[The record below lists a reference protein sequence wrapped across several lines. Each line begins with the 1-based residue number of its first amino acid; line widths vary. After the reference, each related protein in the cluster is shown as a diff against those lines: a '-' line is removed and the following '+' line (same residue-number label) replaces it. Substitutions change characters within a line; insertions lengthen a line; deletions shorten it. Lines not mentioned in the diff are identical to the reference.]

1 MRIATAVLIVAT
13 ALPGTLQAGSQS
25 PPNLDWTAWRYL
37 AVLDGGRHKP
47 LDSLAWETARMIG
60 NRASFTDPETGQKLD
75 ATGLYLATL
84 LDWQG
89 WDHPAAAHMSVDT
102 QSHSAYFVTHQPD
115 KWDRAGLILVE
126 NLELRRALGIPE
138 DQKYIAPLEL
148 AHAKIRDPRAGAATP
163 FIPWADK
170 LVRTKQQGFSFFEKK
185 ALEVADRLW
194 AYQEHRMGV
203 RLEVVPVP
211 GSSPE
216 EWLSL
221 SSLVR
226 MSNDSAAPTRVLK
239 DEFARLRSAYRGGS
253 AEAFQAASAAFIAA
267 ARQIG
272 SQRGPYPS
280 RRLIDLE
287 VTYNHWVPFRF
298 AWIFVLLAAI
308 FVLLSMGTAW
318 RPFYAGALAAYGIGL
333 VAMLIGFGMRVT
345 ISGRAPVTDMYESVV
360 YVGFGIAI
368 IGLILELVYRKRFI
382 LVAAAAVSTVALVV
396 ADNCPALLDPSLRP
410 LQPVLR
416 SNYWLV
422 IHVMTITMSYAAF
435 ALALGISNITLGYHL
450 FGSTNREAIAALGK
464 FTYKVLQVGVLLLA
478 AGTILG
484 GVWAAYSWGR
494 FWGWDPK
501 EVWALIT
508 LLGYLAVLHARFIGW
523 VGDLGLAA
531 LSVLCFSLVVMA
543 WYGVN
548 FVLGAGLHSYGF
560 GGGGQTYVYSTLLVQ
575 FLYMLAA
582 IARSLLNPAYGSPAV
597 AARDSADDRGEV
609 VEVTPIADSTVN

>member
-1 MRIATAVLIVAT
+1 M
-13 ALPGTLQAGSQS
+13 
-25 PPNLDWTAWRYL
+25 
-37 AVLDGGRHKP
+37 
-47 LDSLAWETARMIG
+47 
-60 NRASFTDPETGQKLD
+60 
-75 ATGLYLATL
+75 
-84 LDWQG
+84 
-89 WDHPAAAHMSVDT
+89 
-102 QSHSAYFVTHQPD
+102 
-115 KWDRAGLILVE
+115 
-126 NLELRRALGIPE
+126 
-138 DQKYIAPLEL
+138 
-148 AHAKIRDPRAGAATP
+148 
-163 FIPWADK
+163 
-170 LVRTKQQGFSFFEKK
+170 
-185 ALEVADRLW
+185 
-194 AYQEHRMGV
+194 
-203 RLEVVPVP
+203 
-211 GSSPE
+211 
-216 EWLSL
+216 
-221 SSLVR
+221 
-226 MSNDSAAPTRVLK
+226 
-239 DEFARLRSAYRGGS
+239 
-253 AEAFQAASAAFIAA
+253 
-267 ARQIG
+267 
-272 SQRGPYPS
+272 
-280 RRLIDLE
+280 
-287 VTYNHWVPFRF
+287 PFRF
-298 AWIFVLLAAI
+298 AWIFVLLSAI
-308 FVLLSMGTAW
+308 LLLLNMGTYW
-318 RPFYAGALAAYGIGL
+318 RPLYAGSLAAYGVGL

-435 ALALGISNITLGYHL
+435 ALALGISDITLGYYL
-450 FGSTNREAIAALGK
+450 FGSTHRAVIAALSK

-508 LLGYLAVLHARFIGW
+508 LLGYLAVLHSRFIGW

-531 LSVLCFSLVVMA
+531 LSVICFSLVVMA

-560 GGGGQTYVYSTLLVQ
+560 GGGGQTFVYSVLGVQ

-582 IARSLLNPAYGSPAV
+582 IARACLNPAFDSPPPP
-597 AARDSADDRGEV
+597 RNSADGLGEV
-609 VEVTPIADSTVN
+609 VEVTPLGAGNEERGRLNWSGREAGSTKTTPRFAQPH